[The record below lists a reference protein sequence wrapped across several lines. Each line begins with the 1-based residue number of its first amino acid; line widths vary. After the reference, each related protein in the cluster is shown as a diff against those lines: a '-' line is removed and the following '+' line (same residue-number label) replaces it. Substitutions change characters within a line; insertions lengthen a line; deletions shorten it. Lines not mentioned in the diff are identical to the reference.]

1 MLRRPRFIPV
11 YALPLLLAG
20 CSSGPVK
27 APVSTRD
34 NQSAP
39 AATSIPRSAATA
51 RRTPAGSK
59 QTHYVVKRGD
69 TLYSIAWAHGLT
81 YQQLAASN
89 GIRYPYTI
97 YTGQRLD
104 LQAAASASAPAPM
117 RDNTTRTRPVPQRA
131 PVPAAA
137 PLPAPAAMPATPLP
151 APAATP
157 ATPAAAPAAT
167 TATVAE
173 YDGRWVWP
181 ARGRLLRSY
190 QASGRGKKGIDIGGH
205 EGQPVKAAANGK
217 VVYAGSG
224 LVGYGRLIIIK
235 HNENLL
241 SAYGHNSKLLVSEGD
256 QVRAGQQIAEMGSSG
271 TNRTGL
277 YFEVRKDG
285 KPVDPLR
292 YLPNS

>member
-1 MLRRPRFIPV
+1 
-11 YALPLLLAG
+11 
-20 CSSGPVK
+20 
-27 APVSTRD
+27 
-34 NQSAP
+34 
-39 AATSIPRSAATA
+39 
-51 RRTPAGSK
+51 
-59 QTHYVVKRGD
+59 VKRGD
-69 TLYSIAWAHGLT
+69 TLYSIAWAHGLS

-104 LQAAASASAPAPM
+104 LQAAASEYAPAPV
-117 RDNTTRTRPVPQRA
+117 RENTTRTRPVPQPA
-131 PVPAAA
+131 PVPA
-137 PLPAPAAMPATPLP
+137 ATPLP
-151 APAATP
+151 APATMP
-157 ATPAAAPAAT
+157 TTPAAAPAVT
-167 TATVAE
+167 TSSVVR
-173 YDGRWVWP
+173 YDGHWVWP

-190 QASGRGKKGIDIGGH
+190 QSSGRGKRGIDIGGH
-205 EGQPVKAAANGK
+205 DGQPVKAAANGK

-292 YLPNS
+292 YLPKS

>member
-1 MLRRPRFIPV
+1 MHRRLRLISV
-11 YALPLLLAG
+11 YVLPLLLFG
-20 CSSGPVK
+20 CGGSPVK
-27 APVSTRD
+27 APVASRD
-34 NQSAP
+34 NKSAP
-39 AATSIPRSAATA
+39 AATSVPRSAASA
-51 RRTPAGSK
+51 KRTPASAT

-69 TLYSIAWAHGLT
+69 TLYSIAWAHGLA

-97 YTGQRLD
+97 YAGQRLD
-104 LQAAASASAPAPM
+104 LQAASSVRAPAPV
-117 RDNTTRTRPVPQRA
+117 RENTTSARPVAQPVS
-131 PVPAAA
+131 VPA
-137 PLPAPAAMPATPLP
+137 ATPLP

-157 ATPAAAPAAT
+157 ATPAAAAAPAAMT
-167 TATVAE
+167 PTEVS
-173 YDGRWVWP
+173 YDGHWVWP
-181 ARGRLLRSY
+181 TRGRLLRSY

-205 EGQPVKAAANGK
+205 DGQPVKAAANGK

-292 YLPNS
+292 YLPKS

>member
-1 MLRRPRFIPV
+1 MQRHPRFIPV
-11 YALPLLLAG
+11 YLLPLLLVG
-20 CSSGPVK
+20 CGSPVK
-27 APVSTRD
+27 APVATRD

-39 AATSIPRSAATA
+39 AATSVPRSAASA
-51 RRTPAGSK
+51 RRAPAGGR

-89 GIRYPYTI
+89 DIRYPYTI

-104 LQAAASASAPAPM
+104 LQAAGTVRPPAPM
-117 RDNTTRTRPVPQRA
+117 REETTRTRPVPQ
-131 PVPAAA
+131 PA
-137 PLPAPAAMPATPLP
+137 PLPVTPLP
-151 APAATP
+151 APAAT
-157 ATPAAAPAAT
+157 ASTPAAAPAPAPAAKT
-167 TATVAE
+167 TSVVR

-181 ARGRLLRSY
+181 TRGRLLRSY
-190 QASGRGKKGIDIGGH
+190 QSSGRGKKGIDIGGH
-205 EGQPVKAAANGK
+205 DGQPVKAAANGK

-292 YLPNS
+292 YLPRS

>member
-1 MLRRPRFIPV
+1 MHRRLRFIPV
-11 YALPLLLAG
+11 YVFPLLLLG
-20 CSSGPVK
+20 CGGAPVK
-27 APVSTRD
+27 APVDARG

-39 AATSIPRSAATA
+39 AATSIPRS
-51 RRTPAGSK
+51 PASASRSQSGSGK
-59 QTHYVVKRGD
+59 NHYVVKRGD
-69 TLYSIAWAHGLT
+69 TLYSIAWQHGLT

-97 YTGQRLD
+97 YTGQRLR
-104 LQAAASASAPAPM
+104 LQSAAAVPRPPPPQKKTVRA
-117 RDNTTRTRPVPQRA
+117 RPVPQRA
-131 PVPAAA
+131 PVPV
-137 PLPAPAAMPATPLP
+137 ATPLP
-151 APAATP
+151 APAPASPATP
-157 ATPAAAPAAT
+157 ATTVTASAGAT
-167 TATVAE
+167 TRAVS
-173 YDGRWVWP
+173 YDGHWVWP
-181 ARGRLLRSY
+181 TRGRLLSNY
-190 QASGRGKKGIDIGGH
+190 QSSGRGKRGIDIGGH

-277 YFEVRKDG
+277 YFEVRQKG
-285 KPVDPLR
+285 KPVNPLR
-292 YLPNS
+292 YLPQS